1 MTHEYLADPNSVSV
15 QTIVSRIIVDT
26 AHAGADL
33 DEVAEYVKTAQKE
46 KTDSSSFDSVEQ
58 WLGSAM
64 NEVENIGHLAEALA
78 KRLDPDSYSDEKNDT
93 SEDNPLKA
101 VKTMTPSFR
110 MTPGGIF

>member
-1 MTHEYLADPNSVSV
+1 MPHEYLADPSSVSV
-15 QTIVSRIIVDT
+15 QTIVSRLIVDA

-46 KTDSSSFDSVEQ
+46 KTDSSSFDSVVQ

-78 KRLDPDSYSDEKNDT
+78 R
-93 SEDNPLKA
+93 
-101 VKTMTPSFR
+101 R
-110 MTPGGIF
+110 